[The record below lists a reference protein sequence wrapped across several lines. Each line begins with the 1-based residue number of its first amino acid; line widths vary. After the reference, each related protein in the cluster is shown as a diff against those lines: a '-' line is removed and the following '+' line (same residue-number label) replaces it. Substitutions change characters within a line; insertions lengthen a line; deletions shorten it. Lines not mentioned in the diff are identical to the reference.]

1 MMKGPTINPGSRALS
16 IPLTLML
23 LLLLFLLLAGCAGKN
38 RMHKFSEISKSYQRA
53 LEMSDYRV
61 ASQYVDPSGGRP
73 AADVRRYANIQIVRY
88 TIANVSVSEDK
99 QSIEQDVE
107 LQYYL
112 LDQNRLKTAND
123 HQVWRYKEGDK
134 VWMLQTGLPTLG
146 R

>member
-1 MMKGPTINPGSRALS
+1 MGGSAMKVGDRTFFVPF
-16 IPLTLML
+16 TLML
-23 LLLLFLLLAGCAGKN
+23 LLLLLLIGCAGKS
-38 RMHKFSEISKSYQRA
+38 RIHKFGQISKSYQRA

-61 ASQYVDPSGGRP
+61 ASKYVDPSGVP
-73 AADVRRYANIQIVRY
+73 SAAQVKRYANIQIVQY
-88 TIANVSVSEDK
+88 TIANVHVSEDK

-134 VWMLQTGLPTLG
+134 VWVLQTGLPSLD

>member
-1 MMKGPTINPGSRALS
+1 MKGPTHNIGYRVIS
-16 IPLTLML
+16 IPLTLVL
-23 LLLLFLLLAGCAGKN
+23 LLLSFLLMTGCAGKN

-61 ASQYVDPSGGRP
+61 ASKYVDSSGGRP
-73 AADVRRYANIQIVRY
+73 APDVRRFANIQIVRY
-88 TIANVSVSEDK
+88 TIANVNVSEDK

-123 HQVWRYKEGDK
+123 HQVWRYKEEDK